1 MRRSRTRRAA
11 ASIAVL
17 IALVGVGGGCAGPG
31 STQHDQV
38 GAADPAPDPSEA
50 DLWLS
55 FDEITVG
62 RDGATAYPDAL
73 GRPYAGRVVPARQ
86 GSVQRAPG
94 ADGSGGSIAFPG
106 KCTAPGGCPRAMVEV
121 ATTPALD
128 PGADDFEYGAT
139 VWLEPDQTT
148 TGSNIMQQ
156 GRFATDGG
164 QWKLQV
170 DTEAG
175 EPSCVVR
182 SGAEAVVVRSRVSIA
197 DGAWHRV
204 WCRRDGGGVS
214 IWVDGIEDR
223 AEGRTGSVSNAWPI
237 RLGSPGV
244 GQHDDQFHGRIDDA
258 FLLIDG

>member
-1 MRRSRTRRAA
+1 MWRSRWRDAA

-17 IALVGVGGGCAGPG
+17 VALAGAAGGCAGRG
-31 STQHDQV
+31 STQHDQE
-38 GAADPAPDPSEA
+38 GAAEPAPDPSEA

-55 FDEITVG
+55 FEEHTVDP
-62 RDGATAYPDAL
+62 DGASAYADAL
-73 GRPYAGRVVPARQ
+73 GRPYAGRVVTARQ

-94 ADGSGGSIAFPG
+94 ADGSGGSVAFPG
-106 KCTAPGGCPRAMVEV
+106 ECTAPDGCPRAMVEV
-121 ATTPALD
+121 ASVPALD

-148 TGSNIMQQ
+148 TGSNILQQ

-182 SGAEAVVVRSRVSIA
+182 SGADAVVVRSRVSIA
-197 DGAWHRV
+197 DAAWHHV
-204 WCRRDGGGVS
+204 WCRRDGSGVS
-214 IWVDGIEDR
+214 IWVDGVEDR

-237 RLGSPGV
+237 RIGSPGV
-244 GQHDDQFHGRIDDA
+244 GEHDDQFHGRIDDA
-258 FLLIDG
+258 FLLIDR